1 VKESKPNEVAL
12 YSSFFIAHSS
22 LAVDS
27 LLWLGMTKRGL
38 GMTAQ

>member
-1 VKESKPNEVAL
+1 MNSEVAL

-27 LLWLGMTKRGL
+27 LLWLGMT
-38 GMTAQ
+38 AQ